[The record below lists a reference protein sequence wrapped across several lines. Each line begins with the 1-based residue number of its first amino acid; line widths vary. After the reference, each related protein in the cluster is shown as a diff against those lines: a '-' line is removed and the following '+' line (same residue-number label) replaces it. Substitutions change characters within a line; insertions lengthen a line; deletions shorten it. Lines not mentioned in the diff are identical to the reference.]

1 MEVQGMALEDECM
14 REAFVEIT
22 WQGEELAVPLSQL
35 IDVEETKEA
44 IGDWHY
50 WTARGSILKVP
61 EAPQP

>member
-1 MEVQGMALEDECM
+1 
-14 REAFVEIT
+14 
-22 WQGEELAVPLSQL
+22 L